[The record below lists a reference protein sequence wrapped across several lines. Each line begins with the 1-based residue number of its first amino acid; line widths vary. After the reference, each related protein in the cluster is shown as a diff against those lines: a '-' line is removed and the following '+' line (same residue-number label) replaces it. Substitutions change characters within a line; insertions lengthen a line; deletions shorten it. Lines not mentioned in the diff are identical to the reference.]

1 MRFARG
7 HKKAGGRQIGTPN
20 KLTTTVKDAIE
31 QVAERIGGVDRM
43 VEWVQED
50 PENERVFWV
59 SIYPKL
65 LPVQLAGDKY
75 NPVRGDIT
83 FTWKPPA
90 PSPETLSPDAARGHP
105 SQAMGKS

>member
-1 MRFARG
+1 LPSAS
-7 HKKAGGRQIGTPN
+7 AASI
-20 KLTTTVKDAIE
+20 AW
-31 QVAERIGGVDRM
+31 

-75 NPVRGDIT
+75 NSVRGDVT
-83 FTWKPPA
+83 FTWVPPA
-90 PSPETLSPDAARGHP
+90 D
-105 SQAMGKS
+105 